1 MHDVKGLLAY
11 TILIDGNI
19 SQLPFTAFRSFI
31 TVVGDYIIT
40 MKKIVFKYFQ
50 GTSLC
55 VSMLLTAWYI
65 SIYI

>member
-40 MKKIVFKYFQ
+40 IKKFFQ
-50 GTSLC
+50 GTCLC

-65 SIYI
+65 SIYL